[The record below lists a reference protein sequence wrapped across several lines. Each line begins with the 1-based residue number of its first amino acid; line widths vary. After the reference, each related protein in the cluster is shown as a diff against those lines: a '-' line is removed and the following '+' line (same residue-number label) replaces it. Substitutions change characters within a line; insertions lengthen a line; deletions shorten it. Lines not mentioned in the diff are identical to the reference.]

1 MILKWRAT
9 YVTTYARYAHISN
22 GLEIG
27 RVAVRLAK
35 ERISD
40 GRQTALRVK
49 VASEMIVRD
58 SVEKNK
64 LL

>member
-1 MILKWRAT
+1 MAGYMSPPLST
-9 YVTTYARYAHISN
+9 AHIDS
-22 GLEIG
+22 LKFKW
-27 RVAVRLAK
+27 VAVRLAK

-40 GRQTALRVK
+40 GRQTALRCVE

-58 SVEKNK
+58 SVRKNK